1 MMFQSRVTEDKKMQR
16 LATWKLTPLR
26 IIIIYM
32 VVGGLWM
39 LLSEEILMAVIN
51 DPTAFARLEI
61 LMDWLYVVATA
72 WMLYELIRRD
82 IEATRAATEAL
93 QESEEQFRQLAE
105 HVQEAFWLYS
115 PEQDRFT
122 YISPVYER
130 IWGHSPTRL
139 YTQPE
144 AWLDTVHPADR
155 ERIAVALKGR
165 QQGKY
170 DETYRIMH
178 PDGTIRWIQDR
189 SFPIKG
195 ENGQSNSVCGITRN
209 VTERVL
215 ARERLE
221 QRVEERTREI
231 ERRRKVAE
239 GLRGILKELNSNHSL
254 DEVLDFITT
263 QSRQLLDAN
272 SVAICRL
279 PARAGNKLPTIRAA
293 CGLLKGY
300 VSTKGLPLGQA
311 AFDQAIV
318 ERRPVTISGIT
329 DAQDVAID
337 NHNPQAV
344 GQSLSALANQCKTVL
359 AVPLLVKEEVY
370 GGLVLYYST
379 PRQLSEEEIG
389 LAVTLADHAALA
401 IENAR
406 LRTQVRQT
414 AVTTERNRLARDLHD
429 SVAQAL
435 YSMTLYAEATNR
447 AMAAGKQDVV
457 TKNIHELHDMAREA
471 MLDMRLLIF
480 ELHPPVLENE
490 GLVAAL
496 QARIAAVETRGG
508 VQAEVCTKGERRLPL
523 PIEEAL
529 YWITQEALNN
539 AVKHA
544 KAQHVTI
551 HLHFDEKT
559 VYLEVQD
566 DGLGFDAA
574 NAKHAGGLGMRGIK
588 ERVQQID
595 AKLDIHSLP
604 EKGTTVRVKVE
615 L

>member
-1 MMFQSRVTEDKKMQR
+1 MQQ
-16 LATWKLTPLR
+16 LIKWKLTPLR
-26 IIIIYM
+26 IIIVYM

-39 LLSEEILMAVIN
+39 LLSEEILIALIS
-51 DPTAFARLEI
+51 DPTTFARLEI
-61 LMDWLYVVATA
+61 LIDWLYVATTA
-72 WMLYELIRRD
+72 WMLYGLIRRN
-82 IEATRAATEAL
+82 IAATQEATEAL

-105 HVQEAFWLYS
+105 HVQEAFWVYS
-115 PEQDRFT
+115 FDQNRFT
-122 YISPVYER
+122 YISLAYEK
-130 IWGHSPTRL
+130 IWGYPPTRL
-139 YTQPE
+139 YTKPD
-144 AWLDTVHPADR
+144 AWLEAVHPDDR
-155 ERIAVALKGR
+155 ERIAVALGDR
-165 QQGKY
+165 RQGKY
-170 DETYRIMH
+170 DETYRIVH

-189 SFPIKG
+189 SFPIQS
-195 ENGQSNSVCGITRN
+195 ESGQAHRVCGITRD

-215 ARERLE
+215 AQERLE
-221 QRVEERTREI
+221 QRVEERTHEI

-239 GLRGILKELNSNHSL
+239 GLRDILRELNSNHPL

-263 QSRQLLDAN
+263 QSSQLLDAS

-279 PARAGNKLPTIRAA
+279 RAQESGKLPTIRAA
-293 CGLLKGY
+293 CGLLEKY
-300 VSTKGLPLGQA
+300 VSTKGLPLGQE
-311 AFDQAIV
+311 AFDQAV
-318 ERRPVTISGIT
+318 AERRPVTISGIG
-329 DAQDVAID
+329 AVAAATGQPLASPID
-337 NHNPQAV
+337 
-344 GQSLSALANQCKTVL
+344 QCRSVL

-379 PRQLSEEEIG
+379 PRQLSDEEIG

-447 AMAAGKQDVV
+447 AMAAGKHDVV
-457 TKNIHELHDMAREA
+457 AKNMRELHDMAREA

-480 ELHPPVLENE
+480 ELHPPVLEDE

-508 VQAEVCTKGERRLPL
+508 VQAEVCTDGERRLPL

-544 KAQHVTI
+544 KARHISV
-551 HLHFDEKT
+551 HLHFEEEK
-559 VYLEVQD
+559 VYLEVRD
-566 DGLGFDAA
+566 DGLGFDTADA
-574 NAKHAGGLGMRGIK
+574 RHAGGLGMRGIR

-595 AKLDIHSLP
+595 AKLYIYSVP
-604 EKGTTVRVKVE
+604 EEGTTIRVEVE

>member
-1 MMFQSRVTEDKKMQR
+1 MPWLIK
-16 LATWKLTPLR
+16 WKLTPLK

-32 VVGGLWM
+32 IVGGLWM

-51 DPTAFARLEI
+51 DPTTFARLEI
-61 LMDWLYVVATA
+61 LIDWLYVVATA
-72 WMLYELIRRD
+72 WMLYELIRRN
-82 IEATRAATEAL
+82 IAATQEATEAL

-105 HVQEAFWLYS
+105 HVQETFWLYS
-115 PEQDRFT
+115 PDQDRFT

-130 IWGHSPTRL
+130 IWGHPPTRL
-139 YTQPE
+139 YTHPE
-144 AWLDTVHPADR
+144 AWIETVHPDDR
-155 ERIAVALKGR
+155 ERITTALGDR
-165 QQGKY
+165 QQGKH
-170 DETYRIMH
+170 DETYRIVH

-195 ENGQSNSVCGITRN
+195 EDGQVHRVCGITRD

-231 ERRRKVAE
+231 ERRGKVAE
-239 GLRGILKELNSNHSL
+239 GLRDILKELNSNHPL
-254 DEVLDFITT
+254 DEVLDFITM

-279 PARAGNKLPTIRAA
+279 RTRDSGKLPTIRAA
-293 CGLLKGY
+293 CGLLKDY
-300 VSTKGLPLGQA
+300 VSTRGLPLGQE
-311 AFDQAIV
+311 AFDQAIA
-318 ERRPVTISGIT
+318 ERRPVTISNIT
-329 DAQDVAID
+329 DRVEITQDVAVND
-337 NHNPQAV
+337 
-344 GQSLSALANQCKTVL
+344 QSTKAAGKSPPSLVDQCKSVL

-370 GGLVLYYST
+370 GGLVLYYSA

-457 TKNIHELHDMAREA
+457 VNNMRELHDMAREA

-480 ELHPPVLENE
+480 ELHPPVLEDE

-496 QARIAAVETRGG
+496 QARIAAVESRGG
-508 VQAEVCTKGERRLPL
+508 VQVEVCTDRERRLPL
-523 PIEEAL
+523 HIEEAL

-544 KAQHVTI
+544 KAQHVTV
-551 HLHFDEKT
+551 HLRFDEEK
-559 VYLEVQD
+559 VYLEVRD

-574 NAKHAGGLGMRGIK
+574 EAQHAGGLGMRGIK

-595 AKLDIHSLP
+595 AKLQIHSIP
-604 EKGTTVRVKVE
+604 EEGTTVKVE
-615 L
+615 VTA

>member
-1 MMFQSRVTEDKKMQR
+1 MQR
-16 LATWKLTPLR
+16 LIKWKLTPLR

-51 DPTAFARLEI
+51 DPTTFARLEI
-61 LMDWLYVVATA
+61 LIDWLYVVATA
-72 WMLYELIRRD
+72 WMLYELIRRN
-82 IEATRAATEAL
+82 IAATQEATEAL
-93 QESEEQFRQLAE
+93 RESEEQFRQLAE

-115 PEQDRFT
+115 PDQDRFT

-130 IWGHSPTRL
+130 IWGHPPARL
-139 YTQPE
+139 YKHSE
-144 AWLDTVHPADR
+144 AWLETVHPDDR
-155 ERIAVALKGR
+155 ERITTALADR
-165 QQGKY
+165 QQGKH
-170 DETYRIMH
+170 DETYRIVL

-195 ENGQSNSVCGITRN
+195 KNGQAYRVCGITRD
-209 VTERVL
+209 VTERIL

-221 QRVEERTREI
+221 QRVEERTHEI

-239 GLRGILKELNSNHSL
+239 GLRDTLKELNSNHPL

-279 PARAGNKLPTIRAA
+279 RAQDSSKLPTIRAA
-293 CGLLKGY
+293 CGLLKDY
-300 VSTKGLPLGQA
+300 VSTRGLPLGQE
-311 AFDQAIV
+311 AFDQAIAKR
-318 ERRPVTISGIT
+318 EPVTISGIADCVKIT
-329 DAQDVAID
+329 QGVAAD
-337 NHNPQAV
+337 DHSAKATRQPSP
-344 GQSLSALANQCKTVL
+344 SLVDQCKSVL
-359 AVPLLVKEEVY
+359 AAPLLVKEEVY

-414 AVTTERNRLARDLHD
+414 AVTAERNRLARDLHD

-457 TKNIHELHDMAREA
+457 AENMRELHDMAREA

-480 ELHPPVLENE
+480 ELHPPVLEDE

-496 QARIAAVETRGG
+496 QARIAAVESRGG
-508 VQAEVCTKGERRLPL
+508 VQVEVCADGERRLPFS
-523 PIEEAL
+523 IEEAL

-544 KAQHVTI
+544 KAQHVTV
-551 HLHFDEKT
+551 HLRFDEEK
-559 VYLEVQD
+559 VCLEVRD

-574 NAKHAGGLGMRGIK
+574 QVQHTGGLGMRGIK

-595 AKLDIHSLP
+595 AELQIHSIP
-604 EKGTTVRVKVE
+604 EEGTTIKVE
-615 L
+615 VNA

>member
-1 MMFQSRVTEDKKMQR
+1 MQQ
-16 LATWKLTPLR
+16 LIKWKLTPLR
-26 IIIIYM
+26 IIIVYM

-39 LLSEEILMAVIN
+39 LLSKEILMAVIS
-51 DPTAFARLEI
+51 DPTTLARLEI
-61 LMDWLYVVATA
+61 LIDWLYVVATA
-72 WMLYELIRRD
+72 WMLYGLIRRN
-82 IEATRAATEAL
+82 IAATQEAAQAL

-105 HVQEAFWLYS
+105 HVQEAFWVYS
-115 PEQDRFT
+115 FDQGRFT
-122 YISPVYER
+122 YISPAYEK
-130 IWGHSPTRL
+130 IWGHPPTRL

-144 AWLDTVHPADR
+144 SWLEAVHPDDR
-155 ERIAVALKGR
+155 ERIAVALKDRR
-165 QQGKY
+165 QDKY
-170 DETYRIMH
+170 DETYRVVH
-178 PDGTIRWIQDR
+178 PDGTTRWVQDR
-189 SFPIKG
+189 SFPIQS
-195 ENGQSNSVCGITRN
+195 ESGQAHRMCGITRD

-215 ARERLE
+215 AQERLE
-221 QRVEERTREI
+221 QRVEERTHEI

-239 GLRGILKELNSNHSL
+239 GLRDILRELNSNHPL

-263 QSRQLLDAN
+263 QSSQLLDAS

-279 PARAGNKLPTIRAA
+279 RAQESGKLPTIRAA
-293 CGLLKGY
+293 CGLLKKY
-300 VSTKGLPLGQA
+300 VSTKGLPLGQE
-311 AFDQAIV
+311 AFDQAIA
-318 ERRPVTISGIT
+318 ERRPVTISGIGDCAEAT
-329 DAQDVAID
+329 GQPLASPID
-337 NHNPQAV
+337 
-344 GQSLSALANQCKTVL
+344 QCRSVL

-370 GGLVLYYST
+370 GGFVLYYST
-379 PRQLSEEEIG
+379 PRQLSDEEIG

-447 AMAAGKQDVV
+447 AMAAGKYDVV
-457 TKNIHELHDMAREA
+457 TKNMRELHDMAREA

-480 ELHPPVLENE
+480 ELHPPVLEDE
-490 GLVAAL
+490 GLIAAL

-508 VQAEVCTKGERRLPL
+508 VQAEVCTDGERRLPL

-544 KAQHVTI
+544 KARHVTV
-551 HLHFDEKT
+551 HLRFDEEK
-559 VYLEVQD
+559 VYLEVRD
-566 DGLGFDAA
+566 DGLGFDATD
-574 NAKHAGGLGMRGIK
+574 AKHAGGLGMRGIK

-595 AKLDIHSLP
+595 AKLYIHSVP
-604 EKGTTVRVKVE
+604 EEGTTIKVE
-615 L
+615 VEL

>member
-1 MMFQSRVTEDKKMQR
+1 MRQLIK
-16 LATWKLTPLR
+16 WKLTPLR
-26 IIIIYM
+26 IIIIYLT
-32 VVGGLWM
+32 VGGLWM
-39 LLSEEILMAVIN
+39 LLSEEILMAVIS

-61 LMDWLYVVATA
+61 LVDWLYVAATA
-72 WMLYELIRRD
+72 WMLYELIRRN
-82 IEATRAATEAL
+82 IAATRDATEAL
-93 QESEEQFRQLAE
+93 QESEEQFRQLAK
-105 HVQEAFWLYS
+105 HVQEAFWVYS
-115 PEQDRFT
+115 FDQNRFT
-122 YISPVYER
+122 YISPTYKK
-130 IWGHSPTRL
+130 IWGYPPARL
-139 YTQPE
+139 YARPE
-144 AWLDTVHPADR
+144 TWLETVHPDDR
-155 ERIAVALKGR
+155 ERVVATLGDRK
-165 QQGKY
+165 QDKY
-170 DETYRIMH
+170 DETYRIVH

-189 SFPIKG
+189 SFPI
-195 ENGQSNSVCGITRN
+195 QSESDQVHRVCGITRD

-231 ERRRKVAE
+231 ERRGKVAE
-239 GLRGILKELNSNHSL
+239 GLRDILKELNSNHPL
-254 DEVLDFITT
+254 DEVLDFIAT

-279 PARAGNKLPTIRAA
+279 RARDSDKLPTVRAA
-293 CGLLKGY
+293 CGLLKDY
-300 VSTKGLPLGQA
+300 VSTRGLPLGQG
-311 AFDQAIV
+311 AFDRAIA
-318 ERRPVTISGIT
+318 ERRPVTISGISDCAGT
-329 DAQDVAID
+329 DQNIAAGDHSAQA
-337 NHNPQAV
+337 A
-344 GQSLSALANQCKTVL
+344 GQSLPSLVDQCRSVL

-370 GGLVLYYST
+370 GGLVLYYPT

-414 AVTTERNRLARDLHD
+414 AVATERNRLARDLHD

-435 YSMTLYAEATNR
+435 YSMTLYAEATKR
-447 AMAAGKQDVV
+447 AMATGKQDVV
-457 TKNIHELHDMAREA
+457 TENIGELHDMARQA

-480 ELHPPVLENE
+480 ELHPPVLEDE

-508 VQAEVCTKGERRLPL
+508 VQAEVCTDGERRLPL

-544 KAQHVTI
+544 RAQHVAI
-551 HLHFDEKT
+551 HLLFDEKK
-559 VYLEVQD
+559 VHLAVRD

-574 NAKHAGGLGMRGIK
+574 EARHAGGLGMRGIR
-588 ERVQQID
+588 ERVQQIN
-595 AKLDIHSLP
+595 ASLDIHSVP
-604 EKGTTVRVKVE
+604 EEGTTVTVE
-615 L
+615 VAV

>member
-1 MMFQSRVTEDKKMQR
+1 MQR
-16 LATWKLTPLR
+16 LIKWKLTPSR

-39 LLSEEILMAVIN
+39 LLSEEILMVVIN
-51 DPTAFARLEI
+51 DPTTFARIEI
-61 LMDWLYVVATA
+61 LINWLYVVVTA
-72 WMLYELIRRD
+72 WMLYELIRRN
-82 IEATRAATEAL
+82 IAATQKATGAL

-115 PEQDRFT
+115 PDQDRFT

-130 IWGHSPTRL
+130 IWGYPPARL

-144 AWLDTVHPADR
+144 AWLETVHPDDR
-155 ERIAVALKGR
+155 ERIITALGDW

-170 DETYRIMH
+170 NETYRIVH

-189 SFPIKG
+189 SFPIRD
-195 ENGQSNSVCGITRN
+195 ESGQAHRVCGITRD

-231 ERRRKVAE
+231 ERRGKVAE
-239 GLRGILKELNSNHSL
+239 GLRDILKELNSNHSL

-279 PARAGNKLPTIRAA
+279 RARDSSELPAIRAA
-293 CGLLKGY
+293 CGLLKDY
-300 VSTKGLPLGQA
+300 VSTRGLPLGQE
-311 AFDQAIV
+311 AFDQAIA
-318 ERRPVTISGIT
+318 ERRPVTISGIGDCT
-329 DAQDVAID
+329 EINQDVAIGD
-337 NHNPQAV
+337 HSTKAT
-344 GQSLSALANQCKTVL
+344 GQSLPSLADQCRSVL

-414 AVTTERNRLARDLHD
+414 AVTAERNRLARDLHD

-457 TKNIHELHDMAREA
+457 TENMRELHDMAREA

-480 ELHPPVLENE
+480 ELHPPVLEDE

-496 QARIAAVETRGG
+496 QARIAAVENRGG
-508 VQAEVCTKGERRLPL
+508 VQAEVCTDGERRLPL

-544 KAQHVTI
+544 QAQHVTV
-551 HLHFDEKT
+551 HLRFDEAK
-559 VYLEVQD
+559 VYLEVRD

-574 NAKHAGGLGMRGIK
+574 DAEHAGGLGMRGIK

-595 AKLDIHSLP
+595 AKLHIHSIP
-604 EKGTTVRVKVE
+604 EEGTTIKVE
-615 L
+615 VTA